1 MAYRLGLPAAARN
14 PVYFSGSTVSSRKAT
29 NLVPFWQWTALNKL
43 KAIRFDAS
51 LKGETVMKRTTA
63 IALIAM
69 ANFVLAGTSFAQSNG
84 VRATV
89 PFDFTV
95 GNRLLPAGTYT
106 IEKQPKNASVIMIRS
121 HDKPIATLSLV
132 NPDGNKSPN
141 GGKLLFH
148 RYGGQYFLS
157 EILCDQA
164 DMNVAIS
171 ASKTEKRAKLQ
182 QATLNSSGQTV
193 VAAQ

>member
-1 MAYRLGLPAAARN
+1 
-14 PVYFSGSTVSSRKAT
+14 
-29 NLVPFWQWTALNKL
+29 L

-51 LKGETVMKRTTA
+51 LKGDTVMKRTAA

-95 GNRLLPAGTYT
+95 GTKLFPPGTYT
-106 IEKQPKNASVIMIRS
+106 IQKKSMNANVILIES
-121 HDKPIATLSLV
+121 HDKPIATFYPV

-148 RYGGQYFLS
+148 KYSDQYFLS

-164 DMNVAIS
+164 DMDVEIPP
-171 ASKTEKRAKLQ
+171 SKTEKRAQLQ
-182 QATLNSSGQTV
+182 QATLNSSSQTV
-193 VAAQ
+193 VAAK

>member
-1 MAYRLGLPAAARN
+1 M
-14 PVYFSGSTVSSRKAT
+14 
-29 NLVPFWQWTALNKL
+29 
-43 KAIRFDAS
+43 I
-51 LKGETVMKRTTA
+51 RTTA

-69 ANFVLAGTSFAQSNG
+69 ANFALAGTSFAQSNG

-95 GNRLLPAGTYT
+95 GNKLLPSGTYT
-106 IEKQPKNASVIMIRS
+106 IKQDPTNNHLIVIRS
-121 HDKPIATLSLV
+121 HDKPIAALSLV
-132 NPDGNKSPN
+132 NQDGNKSPN

-157 EILCDQA
+157 EILCDRA
-164 DMNVAIS
+164 DLNVEIPR
-171 ASKTEKRAKLQ
+171 SKAEKRAQLQ
-182 QATLNSSGQTV
+182 QATLTSSSQTV

>member
-1 MAYRLGLPAAARN
+1 
-14 PVYFSGSTVSSRKAT
+14 
-29 NLVPFWQWTALNKL
+29 
-43 KAIRFDAS
+43 
-51 LKGETVMKRTTA
+51 MKRTTA

-69 ANFVLAGTSFAQSNG
+69 ANFALAGTSFAQSNG

-95 GNRLLPAGTYT
+95 GSKLLPSGTYT
-106 IEKQPKNASVIMIRS
+106 IKAESKNANVIEIRS
-121 HDKPIATLSLV
+121 HDKPIAVLSLV
-132 NPDGNKSPN
+132 HQDGNKSPN

-148 RYGGQYFLS
+148 KYGGQYFLS

-164 DMNVAIS
+164 GMNVEIS
-171 ASKTEKRAKLQ
+171 PSKTEKRAQLQ
-182 QATLNSSGQTV
+182 QATLKSSSETV

>member
-1 MAYRLGLPAAARN
+1 
-14 PVYFSGSTVSSRKAT
+14 
-29 NLVPFWQWTALNKL
+29 
-43 KAIRFDAS
+43 
-51 LKGETVMKRTTA
+51 MKRTTA

-69 ANFVLAGTSFAQSNG
+69 ANFALAGTSFAQSNG

-95 GNRLLPAGTYT
+95 GNRLLPSGTYT
-106 IEKQPKNASVIMIRS
+106 IQKQSKSPNVIVIRS

-132 NPDGNKSPN
+132 SPDGNKSPN

-148 RYGGQYFLS
+148 KYGGQYFLS
-157 EILCDQA
+157 EILCDRA

-171 ASKTEKRAKLQ
+171 PSKTEKRAQLQ
-182 QATLNSSGQTV
+182 QATLNSSSQTV

>member
-1 MAYRLGLPAAARN
+1 
-14 PVYFSGSTVSSRKAT
+14 
-29 NLVPFWQWTALNKL
+29 L
-43 KAIRFDAS
+43 KAITLAS

-95 GNRLLPAGTYT
+95 GTKLLPSGTYT
-106 IEKQPKNASVIMIRS
+106 IQKKSMNENVIVIKSR
-121 HDKPIATLSLV
+121 DKPIAVFNLV
-132 NPDGNKSPN
+132 NQDSNKSPN

-148 RYGGQYFLS
+148 KYSGQYFLS

-164 DMNVAIS
+164 DMNVELPR
-171 ASKTEKRAKLQ
+171 SKTEKRAQLQ
-182 QATLNSSGQTV
+182 QATLNSSSQTV
-193 VAAQ
+193 VAAE

>member
-1 MAYRLGLPAAARN
+1 L
-14 PVYFSGSTVSSRKAT
+14 
-29 NLVPFWQWTALNKL
+29 WIALNKL

-51 LKGETVMKRTTA
+51 LKGEMVMKRTTA
-63 IALIAM
+63 IALITM
-69 ANFVLAGTSFAQSNG
+69 ANFALAGTSFAQSNG

-95 GNRLLPAGTYT
+95 GSKLLPSGTYT
-106 IEKQPKNASVIMIRS
+106 IQTNSTSPNVIMIRS
-121 HDKPIATLSLV
+121 HDKPLATLSLV
-132 NPDGNKSPN
+132 HQDSNKSPN

-148 RYGGQYFLS
+148 KYGGQYFLS

-164 DMNVAIS
+164 GMNVELPP
-171 ASKTEKRAKLQ
+171 SKTEKRAQLQ
-182 QATLNSSGQTV
+182 QATLQSSSQTV